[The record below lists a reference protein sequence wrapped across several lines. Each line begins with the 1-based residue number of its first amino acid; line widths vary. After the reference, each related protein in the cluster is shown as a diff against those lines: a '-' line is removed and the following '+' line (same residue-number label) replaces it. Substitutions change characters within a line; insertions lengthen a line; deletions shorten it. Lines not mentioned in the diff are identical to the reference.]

1 MPTTIPAQDITL
13 EELQEHF
20 GLQLTP
26 DPDFFL
32 EWQQNLPE
40 LSDREKQTLQRV
52 CSNYFNL
59 VSCRPLL
66 EEGVKMVILSPLL
79 DLAGFFQPPFSIRT
93 ETPVELSVEDEG
105 LIIRGRIDVLVIQ
118 QHLWILIIE
127 AKSTKIDIMEALP
140 QALSYMLKSGQ
151 QTKPIFAFLL
161 NGREFVFVKLQPS
174 DPPIYSRSYALS
186 IERPH
191 ELEQVLSVLK
201 TISQLA

>member
-13 EELQEHF
+13 EALQEHF

-52 CSNYFNL
+52 CSHYFNL
-59 VSCRPLL
+59 VSRRPLL

-151 QTKPIFAFLL
+151 QTKPIFGFLL

-186 IERPH
+186 IERPY